1 MNYQNSK
8 AIFFKELKGYFYS
21 LSSYI
26 FIIVFLTI
34 LTWLYFQNLFLIKQ
48 TSMRGFSSLLPWF
61 FLFLV
66 PALAMRIWSEEKRQG
81 THELLL
87 TLPISEWEVVLAK
100 FLGGFAFIGVALL
113 FSLPIPITL
122 SQLGNLDWGPVI
134 GMYIGAWLLG
144 GALMALG
151 QYISSLTKNQIVSF
165 LLTLAISAMF
175 VFMGTSVVLSRT
187 GFFSN
192 IFYTLSTI
200 THFDNLNKGVIDLRD
215 IVYYISF
222 ISICLYLNVYVLV
235 QRHWK

>member
-1 MNYQNSK
+1 MNYPNSK
-8 AIFFKELKGYFYS
+8 AIFFKELKTYFYS

-34 LTWLYFQNLFLIKQ
+34 LTWLYFQNLFLMKQ

-61 FLFLV
+61 FLFLI
-66 PALAMRIWSEEKRQG
+66 PALAMRVWSEEKRQG

-100 FLGGFAFIGVALL
+100 FLGGFIFIAVTLA

-122 SQLGNLDWGPVI
+122 SRIGNLDWGPVI
-134 GMYIGAWLLG
+134 GMYIGAWFLG
-144 GALMALG
+144 GAFMALG
-151 QYISSLTKNQIVSF
+151 QLISSLTKNQIVAF

-175 VFMGTSVVLSRT
+175 IFIGTSLVLSRT

-192 IFYTLSTI
+192 IFYTLSAI
-200 THFDNLNKGVIDLRD
+200 THFENLNKGVIDLRD
-215 IVYYISF
+215 VVYYLSF
-222 ISICLYLNVYVLV
+222 IGICLYCNVYVLM

>member
-151 QYISSLTKNQIVSF
+151 QCISSLTKNQIVSF